1 MNVTP
6 LFAIAILLP
15 SLTNNRYIQYLLP
28 MTFLL
33 IKDIFIGFHSLMIP
47 VYGCMC
53 LFVLASK
60 FIKNEIYATFVGV
73 MTWHVLINY
82 AVWYKSGGDL
92 LTTYIMAIPF
102 DFNLLVST
110 LICVIIGKLCI
121 KYYYQYFFSLPLR

>member
-15 SLTNNRYIQYLLP
+15 SLTSNRYIQYLLP

-73 MTWHVLINY
+73 ITWHVLINY

>member
-15 SLTNNRYIQYLLP
+15 SLTSNRYIQYLLP

>member
-15 SLTNNRYIQYLLP
+15 SLTSNRYIQYLLP

-73 MTWHVLINY
+73 ITWHVLINY

-121 KYYYQYFFSLPLR
+121 KYYYQYFFSPPLR

>member
-15 SLTNNRYIQYLLP
+15 SLTSNRYIQYLLP

-73 MTWHVLINY
+73 ITWHVLINY

-121 KYYYQYFFSLPLR
+121 KYYYQYFFSIPLR

>member
-1 MNVTP
+1 
-6 LFAIAILLP
+6 
-15 SLTNNRYIQYLLP
+15 
-28 MTFLL
+28 
-33 IKDIFIGFHSLMIP
+33 MIP

-73 MTWHVLINY
+73 ITWHVLINY

>member
-1 MNVTP
+1 MNATP

-15 SLTNNRYIQYLLP
+15 SLTSNRYIQYLLP

-73 MTWHVLINY
+73 ITWHVLINY

>member
-15 SLTNNRYIQYLLP
+15 SITNNRYIQYLLP
-28 MTFLL
+28 LMFLL
-33 IKDIFIGFHSLMIP
+33 IKDIFLGFHSLMIP

-60 FIKNEIYATFVGV
+60 YLKNEIYATLVGV
-73 MTWHVLINY
+73 FTWHILINF

-110 LICVIIGKLCI
+110 LICVTIGKLCI
-121 KYYYQYFFSLPLR
+121 KYYYQYYSYY

>member
-92 LTTYIMAIPF
+92 LTTSPM
-102 DFNLLVST
+102 T
-110 LICVIIGKLCI
+110 
-121 KYYYQYFFSLPLR
+121 SLM

>member
-15 SLTNNRYIQYLLP
+15 SLTSNRYIQYLLP

-73 MTWHVLINY
+73 ITWHVLINY

-92 LTTYIMAIPF
+92 VTTYIMAIPF

>member
-15 SLTNNRYIQYLLP
+15 SLTNNRYIQYLLQ

>member
-15 SLTNNRYIQYLLP
+15 SLTNNRYIQYLLT